1 MATMQ
6 AEAGGFFRNPGR
18 EVARLEDEV
27 ARRLRLLGI
36 APDDRAG
43 IRRLLAGPPAGKAG
57 GQHDSTTADLLGLGL
72 LLVRLLRQ
80 SASAGRNPGLGP
92 TSRAFIDGVL
102 GRRSTPAALPEK

>member
-18 EVARLEDEV
+18 EVARLEYEV

-43 IRRLLAGPPAGKAG
+43 IRRLLAGP
-57 GQHDSTTADLLGLGL
+57 HDSMTADLLGLGL
-72 LLVRLLRQ
+72 LLLRLLRQ
-80 SASAGRNPGLGP
+80 SSSAGRAPGLGP
-92 TSRAFIDGVL
+92 ASRAFIDGLL
-102 GRRSTPAALPEK
+102 GRPGTPSALPEK